1 MVQCSGPSR
10 YLMLTDLGAPEK
22 PTSVDAMQPN
32 ATRSMSITTRKPVK
46 HGLSSNGVSPHF
58 SHPLRSGGMN
68 VTPALPQAAAA
79 L

>member
-1 MVQCSGPSR
+1 LLLLLHRSKWNPNCTADSSLANIMHLKPICAN
-10 YLMLTDLGAPEK
+10 LIFHDLTP
-22 PTSVDAMQPN
+22 
-32 ATRSMSITTRKPVK
+32 
-46 HGLSSNGVSPHF
+46 SPHF